1 MSETRSRDAAT
12 KLGRNKEETQTLA
25 KRMNTLLANY
35 QVHYQRLRNF
45 HWNVKGDDFY
55 DLHENFEAFYN
66 KAIQNID
73 EIAERIRVFGH
84 TPLSRFKDYLEESTI
99 EEASTDLEGKEMTKE
114 ILGDFQTLTGFLAAV
129 SEEAEKVGDKGTA
142 DLTDSI
148 TREMEKDHWMLSSWA
163 GEKA

>member
-1 MSETRSRDAAT
+1 MAKNRSRNAAT
-12 KLGRNKEETQTLA
+12 KLGRNKKETRELA
-25 KRMNTLLANY
+25 EKMNELLANY

-55 DLHENFEAFYN
+55 DLHENFEVYYN

-84 TPLSRFKDYLEESTI
+84 TPLSRLKDYLNVSTI
-99 EEASTDLEGKEMTKE
+99 KEVGTDLDGKEMTRE
-114 ILGDFQTLTGFLAAV
+114 ILEDFRTLTKFLAAV
-129 SEEAEKVGDKGTA
+129 SEEADNVGDKGTA

-148 TREMEKDHWMLSSWA
+148 IRDMEKDHWMLSSWA
-163 GEKA
+163 GE